1 MGHPPPIPYGPP
13 PGAPPPAAP
22 RRGPG
27 PLVFVLIAAAVAVL
41 LLITGAVAYVI
52 VTGDDG
58 DSGAVAV
65 SGPVDLREPL
75 TFSLVDEVSQP
86 PCKAGARSV
95 AGDTSCYT
103 FGGDELTVRRLEAVK
118 AAAPDPARGAP
129 GWTVQLTL
137 TDADRPGFAA
147 LTGKAAQGHASQA
160 PSGRM
165 GMLIGETLISSP
177 AQVMQAITGGRVQ
190 ITGPADRFTRAYTE
204 GLVRRMTGR

>member
-13 PGAPPPAAP
+13 PGAPPPTAP

-58 DSGAVAV
+58 DSGPAA

-86 PCKAGARSV
+86 PCKAGARTV

-118 AAAPDPARGAP
+118 AVAPDPARGAP

-137 TDADRPGFAA
+137 NDADRPGFAA
-147 LTGKAAQGHASQA
+147 LTGKAAQGYASRA

-165 GMLIGETLISSP
+165 GMLIGETLISPP
-177 AQVMQAITGGRVQ
+177 AQVMQAITGGQVQ
-190 ITGPADRFTRAYTE
+190 ITGPAGTFTRSYTE